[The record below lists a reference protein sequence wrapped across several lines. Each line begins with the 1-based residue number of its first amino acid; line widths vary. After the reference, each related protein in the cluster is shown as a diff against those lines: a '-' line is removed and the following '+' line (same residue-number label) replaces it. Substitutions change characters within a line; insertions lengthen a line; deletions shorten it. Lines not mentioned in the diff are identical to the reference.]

1 MTHDTLK
8 PAASRSEI
16 VAWLIDWIAKEME
29 MPTAEID
36 TGHSLLDYSM
46 SSVTATI
53 LVGDLEDWLDL
64 TLSPTLVWDYT
75 SIDAMTDHLLEQV
88 AEGSSGGSS
97 TVAAAPTKDAGQ
109 MLEDLD
115 GLSDEEVDA
124 LLKQLS

>member
-1 MTHDTLK
+1 
-8 PAASRSEI
+8 
-16 VAWLIDWIAKEME
+16 ME
-29 MPTAEID
+29 MPAAEID

-88 AEGSSGGSS
+88 AEGSS

-109 MLEDLD
+109 MLEELD

>member
-29 MPTAEID
+29 MPAAEID

-88 AEGSSGGSS
+88 AEGSS

-109 MLEDLD
+109 MLEELD

>member
-1 MTHDTLK
+1 MT
-8 PAASRSEI
+8 ASKDDI
-16 VAWLIDWIAKEME
+16 IAWLIDWIAKELE
-29 MPTAEID
+29 MPATEID

-64 TLSPTLVWDYT
+64 TLSPTLVWDYP
-75 SIDAMTDHLLEQV
+75 SIDAMTDHLLEQ
-88 AEGSSGGSS
+88 AAGSADAAP
-97 TVAAAPTKDAGQ
+97 AAAPAKDAGQ
-109 MLEDLD
+109 LLEDLD